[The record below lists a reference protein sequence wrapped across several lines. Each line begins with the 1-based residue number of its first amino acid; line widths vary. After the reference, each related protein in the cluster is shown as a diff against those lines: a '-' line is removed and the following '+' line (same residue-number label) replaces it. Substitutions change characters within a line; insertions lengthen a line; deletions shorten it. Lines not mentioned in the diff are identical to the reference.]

1 MSAGSRSPR
10 RRNRTQCEVHHSA
23 ASALA
28 LASLSLLPRERKER
42 ALRRKWS
49 PASKLLA
56 ALSVVC
62 GLGAFALVHGY
73 AARLEALRP
82 EIGSE
87 VPVVVA
93 SRDIARGT
101 QLDGSMLTV
110 ERMPSKFAPPGAE
123 ATLASVTGRTLAADV
138 IAGEAVTAARV
149 GAEGAGAVA
158 ALVPPGL
165 RAMTVE
171 AGVRPGSIR
180 PGDRVDVLATFGGP
194 HPHTETV
201 ATGLEVL
208 LVLGSDGS
216 NGGIVSV
223 SSGSSPGGPSLVLL
237 VSPDAAEQLA
247 YAKAFADLSIA
258 IDGPSP

>member
-1 MSAGSRSPR
+1 MCG
-10 RRNRTQCEVHHSA
+10 VA
-23 ASALA
+23 AF
-28 LASLSLLPRERKER
+28 
-42 ALRRKWS
+42 
-49 PASKLLA
+49 
-56 ALSVVC
+56 
-62 GLGAFALVHGY
+62 GLVRGY
-73 AARLEALRP
+73 ATRLEALRP

-93 SRDIARGT
+93 TQDITRGT
-101 QLDGSMLTV
+101 QLDVSMLRV
-110 ERMPSKFAPPGAE
+110 EQMPSKFAPPGAV
-123 ATLASVTGRTLAADV
+123 ATVADVLGRTLAADV
-138 IAGEAVTAARV
+138 VTGEAVTTARI
-149 GAEGAGAVA
+149 GANGAGQVA
-158 ALVPPGL
+158 TLVPSGL
-165 RAMTVE
+165 RAMTVD
-171 AGVRPGSIR
+171 AGVPFGSVR

-216 NGGIVSV
+216 TGVIST
-223 SSGSSPGGPSLVLL
+223 SSGSGAAGPTLVLL